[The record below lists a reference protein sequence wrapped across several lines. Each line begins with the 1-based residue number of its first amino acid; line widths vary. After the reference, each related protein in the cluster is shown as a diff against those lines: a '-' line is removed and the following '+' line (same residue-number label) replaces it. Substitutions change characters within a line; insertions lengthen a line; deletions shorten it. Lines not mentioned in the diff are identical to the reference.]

1 MLECLIGLV
10 ESQTI
15 DKDRAFRNF
24 EEWVL
29 AKFGAGVAKHFMNP
43 YNFKVWATPLKE
55 MGYYWIAERVSV
67 VDWRKAIETTVVPKN
82 TDWGPNAKFGYPLH
96 GGTLGLW
103 KGVVPFLG
111 DDRIRFHKRAVS
123 VDEEKR
129 EIAFSDGTTRSYDRL
144 LTTMPLDAFVARLTH
159 APEKVRA
166 AAQTLLFNRLFSVG
180 VGLRRPSPSDKN
192 WIYFPNPKT
201 PFYRMTYLSNY
212 SPEIVPGGDTSKYF
226 SVLTETSYSKFKPLP
241 GGRLRSGGRR
251 RARRRGDPP
260 AVGSAAHRNRLPHP
274 RRPLVPDPVRRS
286 EPGARDDPR
295 LPRAARHL
303 LARPLR
309 LLEVRDRQPG
319 SLAHAGRRARR
330 PVDGRNRREGVPEL
344 AGARG
349 RSPGP
354 FHLEHG
360 RSSERGRAGWRRG
373 WASPASA
380 GSGSRRRR
388 WRASPLPPA
397 MLACLAGGVLLWILV
412 ALHRPAGA
420 RPARRPRFPGA
431 AAADRGAGPRGR
443 CGGRL
448 LVADAARRVSSGRGR
463 RVGGRDRSLV
473 RRLVACST
481 FVGSV

>member
-1 MLECLIGLV
+1 MSGGIVILGAGPTGLGAAYRLRERGEDRFEIFERSGQVGGLATSFTDPKGWTWDVSGHIIFSGYKYFNDFLAKVLGDQIRWIDRESWIKFEDRYVRYPFQNHLSSLPERAMLECLIGLV

-111 DDRIRFHKRAVS
+111 EDRIRYHKRAVS
-123 VDEEKR
+123 VNEEKR
-129 EIAFSDGTTRSYDRL
+129 EIAFSDGTTRAYDRL
-144 LTTMPLDAFVARLTH
+144 LTTMPIDAFVARLAH
-159 APEKVRA
+159 APDKVRA
-166 AAQTLLFNRLFSVG
+166 AAESLLFNRLFSVG

-241 GGRLRSGGRR
+241 EGDFGR
-251 RARRRGDPP
+251 
-260 AVGSAAHRNRLPHP
+260 AVVDGLVAEGILQPSDLP
-274 RRPLVPDPVRRS
+274 LIETVF
-286 EPGARDDPR
+286 
-295 LPRAARHL
+295 LI
-303 LARPLR
+303 
-309 LLEVRDRQPG
+309 
-319 SLAHAGRRARR
+319 HAGHSY
-330 PVDGRNRREGVPEL
+330 PIPSVDRNPALETIHAYLE
-344 AGARG
+344 ARG
-349 RSPGP
+349 IFS
-354 FHLEHG
+354 
-360 RSSERGRAGWRRG
+360 RGRF
-373 WASPASA
+373 
-380 GSGSRRRR
+380 GSWKYEIGNQDHSLMQGVELVDRWLDGSEEK
-388 WRASPLPPA
+388 
-397 MLACLAGGVLLWILV
+397 V
-412 ALHRPAGA
+412 
-420 RPARRPRFPGA
+420 F
-431 AAADRGAGPRGR
+431 
-443 CGGRL
+443 
-448 LVADAARRVSSGRGR
+448 
-463 RVGGRDRSLV
+463 RS
-473 RRLVACST
+473 
-481 FVGSV
+481 